1 MCRHRG
7 QPAQSKWLTG
17 ATKCNQVHISST
29 MIQRC
34 NTGTARYG
42 EYRYSQIWRIQVQ
55 WETPTVP
62 HDSPASPPPLLVAV
76 AQTLICPG
84 RHYRSNM
91 VTIIIPLLS
100 SPQPLPSIYRPST
113 YRICHLF
120 LVPRLVGFFF
130 PSYISHPPLPPLVSY
145 SSCSSTL
152 VRGFRVGP
160 TPVIRKIVGEEKKGY
175 KKWPISWLA
184 LN

>member
-1 MCRHRG
+1 MYSKPITPIHQRGLPYLLQFTVSCLGFEQQPPRLCLQQVWKIQHGSTAHFLRVTSTPFVCSLAPSDLVPTLGEEQVCRHRG

-62 HDSPASPPPLLVAV
+62 HDSPAS
-76 AQTLICPG
+76 
-84 RHYRSNM
+84 
-91 VTIIIPLLS
+91 
-100 SPQPLPSIYRPST
+100 SPHCWSQLPK
-113 YRICHLF
+113 H
-120 LVPRLVGFFF
+120 
-130 PSYISHPPLPPLVSY
+130 
-145 SSCSSTL
+145 
-152 VRGFRVGP
+152 
-160 TPVIRKIVGEEKKGY
+160 
-175 KKWPISWLA
+175 
-184 LN
+184 

>member
-1 MCRHRG
+1 MSVHLLRVTWRPAPVDPLVPTLGEEQVCRHRG
-7 QPAQSKWLTG
+7 QPATSKWLTG

-62 HDSPASPPPLLVAV
+62 HDSPASSPLLVAV

-84 RHYRSNM
+84 RHYGSNM

-130 PSYISHPPLPPLVSY
+130 PSYISHPPPPL
-145 SSCSSTL
+145 
-152 VRGFRVGP
+152 
-160 TPVIRKIVGEEKKGY
+160 
-175 KKWPISWLA
+175 
-184 LN
+184 

>member
-1 MCRHRG
+1 MTWTQAPGDPLVPTLGEEQVCRHRG
-7 QPAQSKWLTG
+7 QPATSKWLTG

-55 WETPTVP
+55 WETPTAP
-62 HDSPASPPPLLVAV
+62 HDSPASSPPLLVAV

-84 RHYRSNM
+84 RHYGSNM

-100 SPQPLPSIYRPST
+100 SAQPLPSIYRPSS

-130 PSYISHPPLPPLVSY
+130 PSYISHPPPP
-145 SSCSSTL
+145 SSL
-152 VRGFRVGP
+152 LF
-160 TPVIRKIVGEEKKGY
+160 IVFLH
-175 KKWPISWLA
+175 PC
-184 LN
+184 

>member
-1 MCRHRG
+1 MSVHLLRVTWGPALGDPLVPTLGEEQVCRHRG
-7 QPAQSKWLTG
+7 QPAQSKYLTG

-62 HDSPASPPPLLVAV
+62 HDSPASSPPLLVAV

-100 SPQPLPSIYRPST
+100 SPNPFPQFIVLPLTVSAT
-113 YRICHLF
+113 Y
-120 LVPRLVGFFF
+120 
-130 PSYISHPPLPPLVSY
+130 
-145 SSCSSTL
+145 
-152 VRGFRVGP
+152 
-160 TPVIRKIVGEEKKGY
+160 
-175 KKWPISWLA
+175 SWYHV
-184 LN
+184 